1 MTNQDSKK
9 ANAFFPSFSY
19 NALDYAKTGGLV
31 LQDLKKKARSSS
43 TAINYTKDDVIR
55 FIESP
60 DKNEKALRDIS
71 KKLYVTNPLYR
82 RAVNYFAK
90 LPKLDYII
98 EPYGINTDKVKI
110 ETIKNQYLKVCDF
123 LDLMNIKHE
132 FAKILPI
139 AFRDDA
145 FFGYE
150 HMTKESYF
158 IQRLNPDFCRLS
170 SIEDGVYNFAFDF
183 SFFDKF
189 PEQLDMYPNEFK
201 SKYRKYKNNQ
211 ELKFQELDATKTIC
225 IKINEDTETLIPPMA
240 GVFESLYDL
249 ADYKKLRKV
258 TKQMGAYKLL
268 TMKVPMKTKEE
279 EVNGFLV
286 DYDTMMEFHNRSAQ
300 SVPEEIGV
308 ITTPFEVNAVDFS
321 KNVKDENTVGDAE
334 SEVWNNFG
342 ISQLLFNT
350 DKSSSIGLANSIKTD
365 EMVTF
370 AVLRQIERWI
380 NRRLRFE
387 FKAIKFRVNFL
398 NTTEFNWESVF
409 TKAKEGGSLGLP
421 TKILACASLGMSPSA
436 VLNMS
441 FLENDVLGLHDK
453 FIPLSSSYT
462 QSGDGSN
469 ASSEEGGRPKN
480 EDSNISE
487 EGLKTRDEE
496 KNDLRA

>member
-1 MTNQDSKK
+1 MDNKSEESMKT
-9 ANAFFPSFSY
+9 FFPSFTHK
-19 NALDYAKTGGLV
+19 NLHYATVGKLI
-31 LQDLKKKARSSS
+31 LQDIKKKSKA
-43 TAINYTKDDVIR
+43 TGTIINYSKEDVIR

-60 DKNEKALRDIS
+60 ERNEKALRDIS
-71 KKLYVTNPLYR
+71 RKLYNVSPHYK
-82 RAVNYFAK
+82 RAVNYFSK
-90 LPKLDYII
+90 LLRFDYII
-98 EPYGINTDKVKI
+98 EPYGINADKVKT

-132 FAKILPI
+132 FGKILNT
-139 AFRDDA
+139 AFKEDA

-158 IQRLNPDFCRLS
+158 IQKLNADYCRIS

-189 PEQLDMYPNEFK
+189 PEQLDMYASEFK
-201 SKYRKYKNNQ
+201 GKYKKYKKNQ
-211 ELKFQELDATKTIC
+211 ELKFQELDSNRTIC
-225 IKINEDTETLIPPMA
+225 IKINEESETLIPPMA
-240 GVFESLYDL
+240 GVFESIYELN
-249 ADYKKLRKV
+249 DYKKLRKV

-308 ITTPFEVNAVDFS
+308 ITVPFDVKAVDFS
-321 KNVKDENTVGDAE
+321 NNVKDENTVADAE
-334 SEVWNNFG
+334 NEVWNNFT

-350 DKSSSIGLANSIKTD
+350 DKSSSIGLSKSITAD
-365 EMVTF
+365 EQMVF

-387 FKAIKFRVNFL
+387 FKAIKFRVNML
-398 NTTEFNWESVF
+398 NTTIYNWQEVF
-409 TKAKEGGSLGLP
+409 EKLKEAGSLGMP
-421 TKILACASLGMSPSA
+421 SKMIACASLGMSPSS
-436 VLNMS
+436 VINMT
-441 FLENDVLGLHDK
+441 FLENEVLGLHDK

-462 QSGDGSN
+462 QSGDGDTT
-469 ASSEEGGRPKN
+469 SSGGRP
-480 EDSNISE
+480 SNGDDISE
-487 EGLKTRDEE
+487 EGLKTRDED
-496 KNDLRA
+496 KNDLRE